1 MSKSQS
7 VPAHT
12 LYGVPQNTQSL
23 SSVRGARI
31 AAASGPYI
39 GRGTKCIGNDDTC
52 GSQRA
57 KGTELCIGHL
67 KQSINK
73 TSELLSEPLVSV
85 ETLETEA

>member
-7 VPAHT
+7 VPAHS
-12 LYGVPQNTQSL
+12 LYGVPQNNQRL
-23 SSVRGARI
+23 SAISGARI
-31 AAASGPYI
+31 ASASAPYV
-39 GRGTKCIGNDDTC
+39 GRGTKCIGNEDTC

-73 TSELLSEPLVSV
+73 TSGQLVST
-85 ETLETEA
+85 ETLETEE

>member
-7 VPAHT
+7 VPAYSY
-12 LYGVPQNTQSL
+12 YGVPQTSQSL

-39 GRGTKCIGNDDTC
+39 GRGTKCIGNEDTC

-57 KGTELCIGHL
+57 KGTEFCIGHL

-73 TSELLSEPLVSV
+73 TSEPLVSV
-85 ETLETEA
+85 ETLETEE

>member
-7 VPAHT
+7 VPAHS

-23 SSVRGARI
+23 SSVRGARL
-31 AAASGPYI
+31 AAPSGPYI
-39 GRGTKCIGNDDTC
+39 GRGTKCIGNEDTC

-57 KGTELCIGHL
+57 KGTEYCIGHL

-73 TSELLSEPLVSV
+73 TSGQLVST
-85 ETLETEA
+85 ETLGTEE